1 MILIQIITIIKIKS
15 KEKMMNAEMKTECK
29 LEVKEKQTLK
39 SLLTEVQIE
48 ELQSGNMVATCGG
61 QKLRLNDEIKGT
73 VMILSPLQG
82 G

>member
-1 MILIQIITIIKIKS
+1 
-15 KEKMMNAEMKTECK
+15 MNAEMKTECK

-61 QKLRLNDEIKGT
+61 QKLRLNDEIK
-73 VMILSPLQG
+73 SPICIFSISLPSIFVPAAKHQHTSIPS
-82 G
+82 